1 MQRLQIHDYMSVR
14 QYVISDPPKFNYS
27 QRIEDTEGIPTIV
40 WQQQMEKACIR
51 TYKRVHSPDRFY
63 EIDPSKDFETQFRPL
78 PLMEDYHSQYP
89 DPGYGRD
96 PYWDDELYDRQSPQF
111 RRDDYP
117 TTDDEDDPQIE
128 DTKLSRALIELWQP
142 NSEAFI
148 EEMEEPQQQE
158 DYRGLTSLLDEIAF
172 LHILVEQQGEPPGV
186 PLSTNLGLK
195 IKRRMLYF
203 PIDFG
208 ELTLDGLIDT
218 GAHSSAIPE
227 ADLRKIRL
235 LAPQSIVKEG
245 PASSFQVM
253 VANGDLET
261 PKSTVELKFEVGDI
275 EFHEIF
281 IVMEKLS
288 SPIIGLMFLQRNHT
302 VLDMRQGILNFPFFS
317 MQLKRAD
324 HKYSNVMEPILNPED
339 VTIPPRDRTIISIQ
353 SRIYAENGV
362 TGILQPSEP
371 LNEEI
376 DITFCAAIITLDEG
390 ITRIHV
396 NNFTDQPYKLKKG
409 MHTANFSVMT
419 PEQMK
424 HVRPIDPCVHLAS
437 TQ

>member
-1 MQRLQIHDYMSVR
+1 MPRLQIHDYMSVR
-14 QYVISDPPKFNYS
+14 QYVISDPPIINYS
-27 QRIEDTEGIPTIV
+27 QRIEDTKGIPTVV

-51 TYKRVHSPDRFY
+51 TYKIVHNDRPDRFH
-63 EIDPSKDFETQFRPL
+63 EIDYTKDFETQFRPL
-78 PLMEDYHSQYP
+78 PLIEDYHPQYP
-89 DPGYGRD
+89 DPEYSKD
-96 PYWDDELYDRQSPQF
+96 PYWDDELYDRQNLQF

-117 TTDDEDDPQIE
+117 PTYDEDDPQIE

-142 NSEAFI
+142 KSEALI
-148 EEMEEPQQQE
+148 EEIEEPQHQE
-158 DYRGLTSLLDEIAF
+158 DYQGLNSLLDETAF
-172 LHILVEQQGEPPGV
+172 LHILVEQQGEPPYV

-203 PIDFG
+203 PMDFG

-245 PASSFQVM
+245 PAPSFQIM

-317 MQLKRAD
+317 M
-324 HKYSNVMEPILNPED
+324 
-339 VTIPPRDRTIISIQ
+339 
-353 SRIYAENGV
+353 
-362 TGILQPSEP
+362 
-371 LNEEI
+371 
-376 DITFCAAIITLDEG
+376 
-390 ITRIHV
+390 
-396 NNFTDQPYKLKKG
+396 
-409 MHTANFSVMT
+409 
-419 PEQMK
+419 
-424 HVRPIDPCVHLAS
+424 
-437 TQ
+437 